1 MGAEDELKELQEH
14 AEEARESGLIAV
26 SMTMAVLAVII
37 ALLTMLGHRAHTEEV
52 LLQAKASDQW
62 AYFQAKGI
70 KRHDLEGRLD
80 MMKLHK
86 FDGPEAEELRSK
98 YEKGIEKYSEQEKEI
113 EKEAR
118 GLEAEVK
125 LDGEKATRFDYG
137 ESLMAIALVVTS
149 ITLMTRNRGFWFVG
163 MLVALVGTVVGAS
176 AFLLH

>member
-1 MGAEDELKELQEH
+1 VGAEDELKELQEH

-26 SMTMAVLAVII
+26 SMTMALLAVII
-37 ALLTMLGHRAHTEEV
+37 ALLTMMAHRAHTEEV

-62 AYFQAKGI
+62 AYYQAKGI
-70 KRHDLEGRLD
+70 KRHNLEIAVD
-80 MMKLHK
+80 SIELHK
-86 FDGPEAEELRSK
+86 ITGPKAEEKLAK
-98 YEKGIEKYSEQEKEI
+98 YEKGIEKYAEQEKEI

-125 LDGEKATRFDYG
+125 LLGERATRFDYG
-137 ESLMAIALVVTS
+137 ESLLAIALVVTS

-163 MLVALVGTVVGAS
+163 MLVAAVGSFVGAS